1 MLWDKKNQRCAK
13 DKFLQLRVVFSIAA
27 FMNSKRGTLFM
38 GVDPHKVLVGLQ
50 NDFRCLGKNNNWD
63 GWNLHLTNLI
73 RDHIGNRFSTYI
85 SVRPRSKD
93 SKTVAEIRL
102 EKSSDPVWIT

>member
-1 MLWDKKNQRCAK
+1 
-13 DKFLQLRVVFSIAA
+13 
-27 FMNSKRGTLFM
+27 MNSKGGTLLI

-102 EKSSDPVWIT
+102 EKSSDPVWITYYGKDSEKKTEFYIRANIFCNQSN